1 MVGKVASNA
10 VGYGNQNH
18 RGFPFSANL
27 FILGVL
33 LGATSPI
40 SFAQER
46 PGEPPSPLPVVSAP
60 PAPPPTGKLGSSA
73 PETPKANLLEG
84 IIEVFDYDP
93 VGKRDPFAPFQVK
106 KSVVSQTPQGP
117 ILPLQRFELDELKVV
132 GIIWDVPNPKA
143 IIQTKD
149 GKIYYIG
156 LNDKLGKYNGYVAA
170 IREGEIVVIEAAEI
184 DDRLIYQSRIL
195 KLQKD

>member
-1 MVGKVASNA
+1 MKVSRVRRTALGSLA
-10 VGYGNQNH
+10 ALFLLYGESVMAQN
-18 RGFPFSANL
+18 
-27 FILGVL
+27 
-33 LGATSPI
+33 
-40 SFAQER
+40 
-46 PGEPPSPLPVVSAP
+46 PSQALP
-60 PAPPPTGKLGSSA
+60 PAEGSPKSQGASGPPQATTA
-73 PETPKANLLEG
+73 ETPKANLLEG

-93 VGKRDPFAPFQVK
+93 VGKRDPFQPFQVK

-143 IIQTKD
+143 IIQTRD
-149 GKIYYIG
+149 SKIYYIG